1 MKIGVSKEEECELLW
16 RFIASVSKNAT
27 TLLSVFA
34 ETRTAINA
42 DYNRLAKTDGDH
54 DEPDW
59 EEISKM
65 LLSTTDGFMDSVKEY
80 CLAYTKILLDLRE
93 SLQVSEETD
102 EETDEEVVQ

>member
-1 MKIGVSKEEECELLW
+1 MLR
-16 RFIASVSKNAT
+16 RFIASVSKNVV
-27 TLLSVFA
+27 TLSSVLA
-34 ETRTAINA
+34 EARIAINE

-80 CLAYTKILLDLRE
+80 CLAYTKILLDLRK

-102 EETDEEVVQ
+102 EEVVQ

>member
-1 MKIGVSKEEECELLW
+1 MLW
-16 RFIASVSKNAT
+16 RFIASVSKNVV
-27 TLLSVFA
+27 TLSSVLA
-34 ETRTAINA
+34 ETRIAINE
-42 DYNRLAKTDGDH
+42 DYYRLTKTDGDH

-59 EEISKM
+59 KEISKM

-102 EETDEEVVQ
+102 EEVE

>member
-1 MKIGVSKEEECELLW
+1 MLW

-34 ETRTAINA
+34 ETRKAINE

-65 LLSTTDGFMDSVKEY
+65 LLSTADGFIDSVREY
-80 CLAYTKILLDLRE
+80 CLAYTKIFLDLHG
-93 SLQVSEETD
+93 SLQVSKETD
-102 EETDEEVVQ
+102 EKTDEEVVQ

>member
-27 TLLSVFA
+27 TLSSVFA
-34 ETRTAINA
+34 ETRMAINE

-65 LLSTTDGFMDSVKEY
+65 LLSTADGFMDSVKEY
-80 CLAYTKILLDLRE
+80 CLAYTKILLDLQE

-102 EETDEEVVQ
+102 EEVVQ